1 MINILD
7 VRAVPGMCPLL
18 QSHWQR
24 CSSQSKVNGETV
36 SEDKL

>member
-7 VRAVPGMCPLL
+7 VRAVPGMRPLL
-18 QSHWQR
+18 RSHWLR